1 MPEEQPVPP
10 VIDVSESGSPSP
22 FGPPGELDRR
32 PSAGP
37 AGVADPATLIR
48 IGTMVQTMLD
58 EVRQVTLDEAGRRRL
73 REIHERVVAAIK
85 ETVSE
90 ELRDELTALAL
101 PLSDGAPSDAELR
114 IAQAQLL

>member
-1 MPEEQPVPP
+1 MFSVDLPARSVVGGGGRPRHRSRCGMPDESPVPP
-10 VIDVSESGSPSP
+10 VIDVSEGGSGSP

-73 REIHERVVAAIK
+73 SEIHERVVAAIK
-85 ETVSE
+85 
-90 ELRDELTALAL
+90 
-101 PLSDGAPSDAELR
+101 
-114 IAQAQLL
+114 